1 MLDNVALN
9 VVIGLVFIYLLYS
22 LLASVL
28 SEIIATYLGLRARN
42 LKEAVDR
49 MLNDQK
55 REKKGPL
62 WRLWDSLNLM
72 KNPKNDRITN
82 FYNYPEIKYLGST
95 GIFKQ
100 PSQFKSVSFSR
111 TLLIMLSEYGY
122 KSDRDGN
129 TEIENAEEGDIKG
142 IPAIPI
148 TKEIINAALEGIR
161 ADHKN
166 INRKLEKIK
175 QKQKTAKIAKEKE
188 KIVPNEE
195 TAKSAEGKQ
204 VVLDL
209 KTAKSVKEAIVL
221 DEETAKYIQ
230 NLWNECYG
238 DIIKFN
244 KKLELWF
251 DRTMEQCTEWYK
263 RKIQIVLLVLGFM
276 LAWFFNADTFSII
289 SKLSTDKD
297 ARDKMVTLA
306 SAYIEAHPNRPDSP
320 NLAASKKELDSLK
333 VVQKKLQEDI
343 DNGNTILGIGGW
355 LPDATKVSFD
365 SARQKKIYNPLVDEI
380 SLSNDH
386 KSISD
391 GTITFTTYDKWAYFF
406 RLICHHFFGFLITA
420 IAISLGAPF
429 WFDLLNKVMQ
439 LRTSLKQ
446 DTDSASA
453 NTNTTIS
460 PLNREG

>member
-1 MLDNVALN
+1 MLDNIALN

-55 REKKGPL
+55 DKKHSFL
-62 WRLWDSLNLM
+62 WRLWDSLKLM
-72 KNPKNDRITN
+72 KNPKNDRIEN

-111 TLLIMLSEYGY
+111 TLLIMLSEFGY
-122 KSDRDGN
+122 KKLYVDGN
-129 TEIENAEEGDIKG
+129 TKIKDAAEGDMKNIA
-142 IPAIPI
+142 AIPI

-161 ADHKN
+161 KDHKTITN
-166 INRKLEKIK
+166 I
-175 QKQKTAKIAKEKE
+175 KEKE
-188 KIVPNEE
+188 K
-195 TAKSAEGKQ
+195 
-204 VVLDL
+204 
-209 KTAKSVKEAIVL
+209 IVL

-230 NLWNECYG
+230 SLWYECYG
-238 DIIKFN
+238 DLIKFN

-276 LAWFFNADTFSII
+276 LASFFNADTFNII
-289 SKLSTDKD
+289 HKLSKDKD
-297 ARDKMVTLA
+297 ARDKMVMLA
-306 SAYIEAHPNRPDSP
+306 SAYIQAHSDTPSATNPNP
-320 NLAASKKELDSLK
+320 AITKQQLDSLK
-333 VVQKKLQEDI
+333 IVQQQLQDDI
-343 DNGNTILGIGGW
+343 NNANTILGTGGW
-355 LPDATKVSFD
+355 PPNAVKVAYD
-365 SARQKKIYNPLVDEI
+365 STAKKKTYFPLIDQVSLSKDQRKTEAGKKINF
-380 SLSNDH
+380 
-386 KSISD
+386 SIC
-391 GTITFTTYDKWAYFF
+391 DKWAYFF
-406 RLICHHFFGFLITA
+406 RLLYHHFFGFLITA

-429 WFDLLNKVMQ
+429 WFDLLNKLMQ

-446 DTDSASA
+446 DTNTAAA

-460 PLNREG
+460 PLNREA